1 MPPPPYRR
9 PPPVRPCRPVPVP
22 APAAACALGGHR
34 AGVPSGGATPSSW
47 CTRAGTGHGWR
58 RGLLMTRS
66 QFCLRHISNFIRP
79 PPLPPR
85 GAGRQEPSRGSEL
98 RPPAPRNV
106 PSPSHETSARQTF
119 AAGWADKQRWR
130 PRRPSEPVGYALH
143 VRSASSTAGM
153 LASLR
158 AHDRNNCGAALLF
171 PACARKRAAASS
183 HHGCQRNPW
192 PGA

>member
-1 MPPPPYRR
+1 MTAEGPADDAVAVLPPPYLKFHSPSTTAAPWCRTPRTIPRR
-9 PPPVRPCRPVPVP
+9 RTP
-22 APAAACALGGHR
+22 A
-34 AGVPSGGATPSSW
+34 
-47 CTRAGTGHGWR
+47 TRAQERAVAVPRDLGTPD
-58 RGLLMTRS
+58 L
-66 QFCLRHISNFIRP
+66 
-79 PPLPPR
+79 
-85 GAGRQEPSRGSEL
+85 AVE
-98 RPPAPRNV
+98 
-106 PSPSHETSARQTF
+106 
-119 AAGWADKQRWR
+119 WADKQRRR

-183 HHGCQRNPW
+183 HHSCRRNPW